1 MLLRTR
7 WVLLHVFALFS
18 ARFREVLRVFVRS
31 LRRGSCVE
39 FGTRRA
45 ILEARPNK
53 SRTRREIFGA
63 RVYSSYPQKKWNL
76 YLFAGVM
83 RAVFESKLSR
93 LYAILHVL
101 IRFRFV

>member
-1 MLLRTR
+1 MGVAADPWVSLR
-7 WVLLHVFALFS
+7 VFDLFS

-31 LRRGSCVE
+31 LRRGGCVE

-45 ILEARPNK
+45 ILNGQPNK

-63 RVYSSYPQKKWNL
+63 RVYCSYPQKKWAL

-83 RAVFESKLSR
+83 RA
-93 LYAILHVL
+93 
-101 IRFRFV
+101 FVGPN